1 MKHLLHILLLSLL
14 SLLTTAQAAPDS
26 RPMTLRVDAANT
38 GQWIFN
44 VHASLPAV
52 PGRLRLLYPR
62 WLPGYH
68 GPEGDVQQIAGLC
81 FFAAGKRLAWQR
93 AADDLHAFEVDVP
106 AGATQV
112 AVNFQ
117 WLGVGKA
124 ATPLL
129 QSRDALAVPWTAL
142 VLYPADRPLAAMP
155 VNASVKLPAGWGWG
169 SALRAR
175 DGPPAQGEG
184 WVEFQTESLD
194 TLLDS
199 PVYAGAH
206 YRRIELDPPGTPR
219 PVALHLFGSDADKIK
234 PSDEQIAA
242 HRRLFQQAEA
252 LFGSRPWRHYDLLL
266 ANGSEFARTA
276 LEHQESSENAYDG
289 RYFDDWTVAVRQ
301 RDVLAHEVTHAWNG
315 KLRRPAGLLRA
326 DLNSATRNELLWVY
340 EGLTEYY
347 GKVLAVRSGL
357 VAPVLMQR
365 LLGRGAAYYTQ
376 QAGNRWRPLQ
386 DTTHD
391 PAFGKPAPER
401 WPDWTRGYDYYVES
415 ALRIWLDA
423 DTLIRERSGGQ
434 RSLDDFARQFFAAPS
449 GLQLPSAYTLDDV
462 IAALDA
468 VLPLDW
474 RSFLRDRLAQTTPG
488 AAMDGLERAGWRVV
502 FADERSALDLAALS
516 PRKPLYSMD
525 YSAGLAVLPDGEI
538 ASVAWDSPAFQAGL
552 APGDKLLAVQR
563 RGFTPE
569 RAEAALKANRD
580 GRQPLELLLQRGDD
594 YQLVTLDVRTGPRH
608 PGLARMADRPDLLA
622 DIFKPRQESP

>member
-1 MKHLLHILLLSLL
+1 MKQLMKFLLLSLL
-14 SLLTTAQAAPDS
+14 ALLTAARAAPDAQ
-26 RPMTLRVDAANT
+26 PMTLRVDASNT

-44 VHASLPAV
+44 VRASIPAT

-81 FFAAGKRLAWQR
+81 FYAAGKRLAWQR
-93 AADDLHAFEVDVP
+93 AADDLHAFEVEVP
-106 AGATQV
+106 AGATTV
-112 AVNFQ
+112 SVNFQ

-124 ATPLL
+124 ASPPL

-142 VLYPADRPLAAMP
+142 VLYPAGRPLTALP

-169 SALRAR
+169 SALRAL
-175 DGPPAQGEG
+175 DGQPAQGDG
-184 WVEFQTESLD
+184 WVEFNTETLE

-206 YRRIELDPPGTPR
+206 YRRIELDPPGTPH
-219 PVALHLFGSDADKIK
+219 PVTMHLFGSDADKIK
-234 PSDEQIAA
+234 PSDEQVAA

-266 ANGSEFARTA
+266 ANGSDFPFIA
-276 LEHQESSENAYDG
+276 LEHHESSENAYDG
-289 RYFDDWTVAVRQ
+289 RYFDDWTVAARR

-315 KLRRPAGLLRA
+315 KFRRPGGLLRA
-326 DLNSATRNELLWVY
+326 DLNTATRNDLLWVY

-347 GKVLAVRSGL
+347 GPVLAVRSGL
-357 VAPVLMQR
+357 ITPAQLQR
-365 LLGRGAAYYTQ
+365 QWSRGSAYFAALP
-376 QAGNRWRPLQ
+376 GSRWRPLQ
-386 DTTHD
+386 DTTAD
-391 PAFGKPAPER
+391 PAFGKPGLER

-434 RSLDDFARQFFAAPS
+434 RSLDDFARRFFATPS
-449 GLQLPSAYTLDDV
+449 GLPQPKPYELDDV
-462 IAALDA
+462 LAALNA
-468 VLPLDW
+468 VLPFDW
-474 RSFLRDRLAQTTPG
+474 RGFLQTRLAQPQPGTT
-488 AAMDGLERAGWRVV
+488 MEGLERAGWRVA
-502 FADERSALDLAALS
+502 FAEERSTMDLAALN
-516 PRKPLYSMD
+516 PKKPQYSMD

-538 ASVAWDSPAFQAGL
+538 ATVSWDSPAFHAGI

-569 RAEAALKANRD
+569 RAEAALKANKD

-594 YQLVTLDVRTGPRH
+594 YLLVTLDVRTGPRH
-608 PGLARMADRPDLLA
+608 PGPQRVEGRPDLLA
-622 DIFKPRQESP
+622 EIFKPR

>member
-1 MKHLLHILLLSLL
+1 MKRLLLSLL
-14 SLLTTAQAAPDS
+14 IGLLTLLARAAPAG
-26 RPMTLRVDAANT
+26 PAMTLRVDASNT
-38 GQWIFN
+38 GQWIVN
-44 VHASLPAV
+44 VHASIPAA

-62 WLPGYH
+62 FLPGYH

-93 AADDLHAFEVDVP
+93 AADDLNAFDVDVP
-106 AGATQV
+106 AGATTV
-112 AVNFQ
+112 SVNFQ

-124 ATPLL
+124 ATPPLQARDMLSVQWPLL
-129 QSRDALAVPWTAL
+129 L
-142 VLYPADRPLAAMP
+142 LYPAGRPLTAVP

-175 DGPPAQGEG
+175 DGAPAQAAQTAQGEG
-184 WVEFQTESLD
+184 WVEFQTESLE

-206 YRRIELDPPGTPR
+206 YRRIELDPPGTPH

-266 ANGSEFARTA
+266 ANGSDFPFIA
-276 LEHQESSENAYDG
+276 LEHHESSENAHDG
-289 RYFDDWTVAVRQ
+289 RYFDDWTTAVRR

-315 KLRRPAGLLRA
+315 KFRRPAGLIRA
-326 DLNSATRNELLWVY
+326 DLNSGTSNELLWVY
-340 EGLTEYY
+340 EGLTEYF
-347 GKVLAVRSGL
+347 GQLLAVRSGL
-357 VAPVLMQR
+357 VTPAQLQR
-365 LLGRGAAYYTQ
+365 QWSRGAAYFAQ
-376 QAGNRWRPLQ
+376 QAGSRWRPLQ
-386 DTTHD
+386 DTTFD
-391 PAFGKPAPER
+391 PAFGKPPPER

-423 DTLIRERSGGQ
+423 DTLIRERSGGR
-434 RSLDDFARQFFAAPS
+434 RSLDDFARLFFATPS
-449 GLQLPSAYTLDDV
+449 GLPAPKPYELDDLL
-462 IAALDA
+462 AALNA
-468 VLPLDW
+468 VLPHDW
-474 RSFLRDRLAQTTPG
+474 RGFLQARMAQTSPG
-488 AAMDGLERAGWRVV
+488 PTQGLERAGWRIA
-502 FADERSALDLAALS
+502 FADERSSMDLAALS
-516 PRKPLYSMD
+516 PKKPLYSMD
-525 YSAGLAVLPDGEI
+525 YSVGLAVLPDGEI
-538 ASVAWDSPAFQAGL
+538 ASVGWDSPAFHAGL

-580 GRQPLELLLQRGDD
+580 GSQPLELLVQRGDD
-594 YQLVTLDVRTGPRH
+594 FLLVTLDVRTGPRH
-608 PGLARMADRPDLLA
+608 PAPARIEGRPDLLA
-622 DIFKPRQESP
+622 DIFKPR